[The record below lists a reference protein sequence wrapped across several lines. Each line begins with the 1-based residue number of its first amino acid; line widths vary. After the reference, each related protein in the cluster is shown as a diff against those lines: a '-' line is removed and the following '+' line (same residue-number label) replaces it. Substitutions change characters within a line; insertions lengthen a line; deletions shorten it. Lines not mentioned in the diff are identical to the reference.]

1 MKSNYINHF
10 NTNIN
15 QWLYDNDK
23 IIIILLVVIVAML
36 AAGIA
41 FLNPF
46 SKQTCNMEIVSMD
59 SLYVGGQFTVYLS
72 DSQGKPIANEEIAI
86 TFTGSNGEIVNKKA
100 TTDASGNAVVQLESL
115 PAGTYTVS
123 CSLLENSKYG
133 GNSTSKQITIND
145 VTEKSTQSSGL
156 SEDGYSYYPEYG
168 PAVDSQ
174 GVTREEA
181 IANNMH
187 YISMRIDGEDV
198 GGYVPYDPKAGC
210 YHT

>member
-1 MKSNYINHF
+1 M
-10 NTNIN
+10 
-15 QWLYDNDK
+15 DNDK

-100 TTDASGNAVVQLESL
+100 TTDAQGNAVVQLESL